1 LGAGFLGPEKWPPK
15 AEGGS
20 ICKWAEKSGVT
31 EVLDF
36 LKSHREKG
44 IYPGS
49 QGESEIEKD

>member
-1 LGAGFLGPEKWPPK
+1 MK